1 MKNIIV
7 KILKK
12 YKLQFAIV
20 WGFIAI
26 NMYLITVPPQIIGK
40 IVDLLYHIEENKDA
54 IITQVVWL
62 MVTAVG
68 LLFVRLPW
76 RYGVG
81 VIARGFEKDFKNKL
95 FDQFMKIKMTS
106 LQNIKNGELMS
117 YFTKDIG
124 EIRVFLYRLTSLGSR
139 IVIIFIMVTY
149 KMIAG
154 VNLQLTLAT
163 MCPIIVTSFLVV
175 LIKKYVEKSFKKS
188 QKYYTEL
195 SEFVQES
202 TDSIKTTKAYSGE
215 VSQLKEFIRRNKLLK
230 EANNAVDV
238 HSTLLTTCVNICF
251 GLCYG
256 ISLIYGSKLVLEGN
270 ITTGEFIAFNGYI
283 GLFVGPVSWIPG
295 IISRFK
301 RAQISYRRLEKVFG
315 LEREKISV
323 REERNSN
330 TIAGDIV
337 ITDLTYNY
345 TQNIEVALNHINL
358 EIKEG
363 ETLGI
368 IGTIGSGK
376 TTLMNLL
383 LKLYPVPNG
392 KISIGGVDINDIPLN
407 VLRRSICYITQDS
420 FLFSSTLKD
429 NISLFRDDFDDDEI
443 IESTR
448 NAMIHDDIDKMNEG
462 IYTRLGEQG
471 VDLSGGQKQRIVI
484 SRAFLQKSNIVI
496 FDDTFCAL
504 DNRTEEAL
512 LKNIKELT
520 KEKTCIII
528 SNRISDIKDAD
539 KIIVLDEG
547 NMIEAGSHETLINR
561 RGLYSKLYR
570 QQSSKEET
578 MLG

>member
-1 MKNIIV
+1 MRNIIV

-40 IVDLLYHIEENKDA
+40 IVDLLYNIEENRNL
-54 IITQVVWL
+54 IMTQVIWL
-62 MVTAVG
+62 IATAVG
-68 LLFVRLPW
+68 LLFIRLPW

-81 VIARGFEKDFKNKL
+81 IIARGFEKDFKNKL

-117 YFTKDIG
+117 YFTKDVG
-124 EIRVFLYRLTSLGSR
+124 ELRVFLYRLTSLGSR
-139 IVIIFIMVTY
+139 ILITFTIVTY
-149 KMIAG
+149 KMISG
-154 VNLQLTLAT
+154 VNLKLTLVT

-175 LIKKYVEKSFKKS
+175 MIKKYVEKSFKKS

-270 ITTGEFIAFNGYI
+270 VTIGEFIAFNGYI

-301 RAQISYRRLEKVFG
+301 RAQISYRRLEKVFS
-315 LEREKISV
+315 LEREKISI

-330 TIAGDIV
+330 TISGDIV

-392 KISIGGVDINDIPLN
+392 KISIDGVDINDIPLN

-429 NISLFRDDFDDDEI
+429 NISLFREDFKDDEI

-484 SRAFLQKSNIVI
+484 SRAFLQKSNFVI

-520 KEKTCIII
+520 KGKTCIII

-547 NMIEAGSHETLINR
+547 NMIEAGNHETLINR

-570 QQSSKEET
+570 QQSSKEE